1 MNDEERS
8 KEQLIDEIKKYR
20 NLYSELEENM
30 ADFNLLKPENKP
42 FQDALKF
49 LSPLVM
55 ELLSLPTESEIYDYI
70 LEKLQ
75 EVVKDAYIII
85 STYDENSDSLKVY
98 KVIGTTNRMVDL
110 AEKLTGVKI
119 KDLHFPRDTL
129 DQEAKNF
136 LSNGKLQKVDDGLY
150 YITAGKLP
158 QKTYNMLE
166 KAFGIDETYVMGF
179 SLKGE
184 MFGSVNIITKKK
196 VTH

>member
-55 ELLSLPTESEIYDYI
+55 ELLSLPTEAEIYDYI

-136 LSNGKLQKVDDGLY
+136 LSNGKLQKV
-150 YITAGKLP
+150 
-158 QKTYNMLE
+158 
-166 KAFGIDETYVMGF
+166 
-179 SLKGE
+179 
-184 MFGSVNIITKKK
+184 
-196 VTH
+196 